1 MAGHMGYNGVDL
13 RLAAESFIGI
23 WYFKE
28 LFLSIYSCSE
38 ATNSLDGQQFV
49 RIGKGFV
56 FSKNKLEHK
65 TKQLIAK

>member
-1 MAGHMGYNGVDL
+1 MGL
-13 RLAAESFIGI
+13 IFSLAAESCIGT

-49 RIGKGFV
+49 QIGKGFV